1 MIKKTLIYTDI
12 DGTEVKEDAY
22 FHLSQRDLR
31 RMIRS
36 GEFDRLQTIA
46 KKMTELTAD
55 TPASEVMNT
64 VMDAVDIIVKA
75 SYGKRVQDEDRTR
88 FIKNEKSTELFM
100 DSEAYDALV
109 DDLIDSPESLTEFMT
124 DLFPDNARKQ
134 AEDYIEKH
142 PNDDAVKNYLEAKAQ
157 LEAKQEITEN
167 AQSNVPTVPPIAN
180 I

>member
-1 MIKKTLIYTDI
+1 MIKKTLTYTDI

-46 KKMTELTAD
+46 KKMTELTPD
-55 TPASEVMNT
+55 MPASDIMNT

-75 SYGKRVQDEDRTR
+75 SYGKRVKDEDRTR
-88 FIKNEKSTELFM
+88 FVKNEKSTELFM

-109 DDLIDSPESLTEFMT
+109 DDLIDNPESLTEFTT
-124 DLFPDNARKQ
+124 DLFPVNARKQ
-134 AEDYIEKH
+134 VEDYIEQH
-142 PNDDAVKNYLEAKAQ
+142 PNDDAVKNYLDAK
-157 LEAKQEITEN
+157 LEIAEN
-167 AQSNVPTVPPIAN
+167 VQPNTPAVPMVPPVAN

>member
-1 MIKKTLIYTDI
+1 MIKKTLTYTDI

-46 KKMTELTAD
+46 KKMTELTPD
-55 TPASEVMNT
+55 MPASDIMNT

-75 SYGKRVQDEDRTR
+75 SYGKRVKDEDRTR
-88 FIKNEKSTELFM
+88 FVKNEKSTELFM

-109 DDLIDSPESLTEFMT
+109 DDLIDNPESLTEFTT
-124 DLFPDNARKQ
+124 DLFPVNARKQ
-134 AEDYIEKH
+134 VEDYIEQH
-142 PNDDAVKNYLEAKAQ
+142 PNDDAVKNYLD
-157 LEAKQEITEN
+157 AKQEIAEN
-167 AQSNVPTVPPIAN
+167 VQPNTPAVPMVPPVAN

>member
-1 MIKKTLIYTDI
+1 MIKKTLNYIDI

-46 KKMTELTAD
+46 KKMTQLTPETD
-55 TPASEVMNT
+55 PSDVMNT

-75 SYGKRVQDEDRTR
+75 SYGKRIQDEDRTR
-88 FIKNEKSTELFM
+88 FIKNDKSTELFM
-100 DSEAYDALV
+100 DSEAYDALI
-109 DDLIDSPESLTEFMT
+109 DDLIDNPESLTEFMN
-124 DLFPDNARKQ
+124 DLFPDTARKQ
-134 AEDYIEKH
+134 AENYIEQH

-157 LEAKQEITEN
+157 LEATQNSSKTITN
-167 AQSNVPTVPPIAN
+167 F
-180 I
+180 